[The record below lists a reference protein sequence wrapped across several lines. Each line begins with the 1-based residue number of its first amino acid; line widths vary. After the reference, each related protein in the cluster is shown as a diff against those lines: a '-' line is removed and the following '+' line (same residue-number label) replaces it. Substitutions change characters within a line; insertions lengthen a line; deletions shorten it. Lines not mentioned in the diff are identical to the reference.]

1 MSGRGCD
8 GLEPTGEGSRQVIE
22 RYAGGQKISV
32 KVSVSLDRQDGCDV
46 FETSVKNGKLY
57 INASSGVAA
66 CRGFYEYVKS
76 QGAGISSWS
85 GNRLE
90 LPEKLADMEK
100 RIVISPFKHHYYF
113 NVVTFG
119 YTMPYWDWER

>member
-1 MSGRGCD
+1 MNNGRLISLLLC
-8 GLEPTGEGSRQVIE
+8 LTVCVTGWSQPEKEARRVIE
-22 RYAGGQKISV
+22 RYAEGRKVPV
-32 KVSVSLDRQDGCDV
+32 KVSVSLDSQDGRDV

-90 LPEKLADMEK
+90 LPENW
-100 RIVISPFKHHYYF
+100 RIWQRRLSYHLSNIIIIS
-113 NVVTFG
+113 
-119 YTMPYWDWER
+119 MW